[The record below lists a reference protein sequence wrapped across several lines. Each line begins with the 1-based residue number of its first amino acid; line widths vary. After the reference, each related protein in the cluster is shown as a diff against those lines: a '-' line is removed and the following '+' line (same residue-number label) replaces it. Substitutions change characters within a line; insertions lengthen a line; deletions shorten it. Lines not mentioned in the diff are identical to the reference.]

1 MQIVA
6 NNANSEKIPI
16 ILAATPIG
24 NIQDASPRLC
34 EAIMQADIIAAED
47 TRKLLL
53 LTNLL
58 SIKTKAKIIS
68 CHEHNEIQR
77 VEKIIQ
83 EAQNGKKI
91 LVVSDA
97 GMPTVSDPG
106 LKIIQKA
113 SELGIKYTVIPG
125 PSAPLTALVL
135 SAMPTDK
142 FIFEGFLPRKNGEM
156 EKLLNTLKNET
167 RTTIFFESPKRTKN
181 TIQKMLEIL
190 GPDRKIAICR
200 ELTKIHEEVIRGTLK
215 ELAEKKLE
223 ILGEVTLVLQGSAKK
238 HENPEKY
245 LEQINQMVENGYK
258 FKQAVRIVA
267 DSTGISKNKLYNVAL
282 SGKLQEENSDE

>member
-167 RTTIFFESPKRTKN
+167 RTTIFFFFLKRTKN
-181 TIQKMLEIL
+181 TIQKML
-190 GPDRKIAICR
+190 
-200 ELTKIHEEVIRGTLK
+200 
-215 ELAEKKLE
+215 
-223 ILGEVTLVLQGSAKK
+223 
-238 HENPEKY
+238 
-245 LEQINQMVENGYK
+245 
-258 FKQAVRIVA
+258 
-267 DSTGISKNKLYNVAL
+267 
-282 SGKLQEENSDE
+282 